1 MLKLKVNNIDVEVE
15 EGLTVLQACEKA
27 GVEIPR
33 FCYHEKLSIAGN
45 CRMCLV
51 EMEKSPKPVASC
63 AMPAAEG
70 MNIKTNTPFVEKARK
85 GVMEFLLANHPLDC
99 PVCDQGGECDLQD
112 QSMFYGVDKS
122 RFNENK
128 RQVPEKN
135 MGPLIKTQMTRCIH
149 CTRCVRFATEIAG
162 VPELGAI
169 GRGEDMQI
177 TTYLEKSMQ
186 SELSANVVDL
196 CPVGAL
202 TSKPYVFEARP
213 WELKKTESID
223 VMDAIGSNIR
233 VDTYGWEVKRILPR
247 INENI
252 NEEWISDKSRYA
264 CDGLLNQRLDTPYVK
279 YNNKFEKASWDEV
292 FNIIKSKFN
301 NTDKNKICG
310 LTGDLVNM
318 ETLYI
323 FKEFFNK
330 TLGSQNVESR
340 NDYTYLNVEKRE
352 NYLFNSSING
362 IEESDFIFLIG
373 TNPRYEA
380 TILNARIR
388 KSYVQNKTKI
398 ISLNNVGDLTYPY
411 EFLDGKINNIKEI
424 SEDSHKVSKLIK
436 EAKKPLIVFGQSA
449 FKSKSAKYIFETM
462 KNFLNKNN
470 KISDE
475 WNSLNVISDNAS
487 TVGSLDLGLYKTTD
501 GSNKVLED
509 LNNNKFE
516 IVYLLGLD
524 SFQFKKKNEFIIYQG
539 SHGDKGAEIA
549 DIILPGAAYTEQ
561 NGYFT
566 NLEGK
571 LQKAYK
577 ASYPPEEAKEDWL
590 IINELAEVMNHRK
603 LFNDKDELDSSMLNY
618 LNLYIEKDDLVISTE
633 IKDLIFENEILKI
646 TNEDYYY
653 SNVIARASKTMFECK
668 SAKTNFKS
676 TGTEG

>member
-1 MLKLKVNNIDVEVE
+1 MLKLKVNEIDIEVE

-51 EMEKSPKPVASC
+51 ELEKSPKPVASC
-63 AMPAAEG
+63 AMPASEG
-70 MNIKTNTPFVEKARK
+70 MNIKTNTEFVEKARK

-122 RFNENK
+122 RYKENK
-128 RQVPEKN
+128 RAVSEKN

-149 CTRCVRFATEIAG
+149 CTRCVRFATEVAG
-162 VPELGAI
+162 VTEIGAI
-169 GRGEDMQI
+169 GRGEDMEI
-177 TTYLEKSMQ
+177 TTYLEQSMQ

-247 INENI
+247 INEDI
-252 NEEWISDKSRYA
+252 NEEWISDKTRYA
-264 CDGLLNQRLDTPYVK
+264 CDGLLNQRLDTPYIK
-279 YNNKFEKASWDEV
+279 YNGKFEKASWNEV
-292 FNIIKSKFN
+292 FNIIKSKFKN
-301 NTDKNKICG
+301 ADKDKICG
-310 LTGDLVNM
+310 MSGDLINM
-318 ETLYI
+318 ESLYI

-330 TLGSQNVESR
+330 TLGSYNVESR
-340 NDYTYLNVEKRE
+340 SDHTYLNSKKRE
-352 NYLFNSSING
+352 NYLFNSTING
-362 IEESDFIFLIG
+362 IEEADFILLIG
-373 TNPRYEA
+373 SNPRYEA

-388 KSYVQNKTKI
+388 KAYLQNKTKI
-398 ISLNNVGDLTYPY
+398 ISLNDVGDLTYPY
-411 EFLDGKINNIKEI
+411 ESLDGDIENIKKI
-424 SEDSHKVSKLIK
+424 TEDSHEISSLIK
-436 EAKKPLIVFGQSA
+436 EAKKPLIIFGQSSL
-449 FKSKSAKYIFETM
+449 KSKSAKYIFESV
-462 KNFLNKNN
+462 KSFLKKNN

-475 WNSLNVISDNAS
+475 WNSLNTISENAS
-487 TVGSLDLGLYKTTD
+487 TVGSFDLGLYKTVD
-501 GSNKVLED
+501 GSNEVLKD
-509 LNNNKFE
+509 LENHMFE
-516 IVYLLGLD
+516 IVYLLGVDNLK
-524 SFQFKKKNEFIIYQG
+524 FEKKNEFIIYQG

-571 LQKAYK
+571 IQKAYK
-577 ASYPPEEAKEDWL
+577 ASFPPEEAKEDWL
-590 IINELAEVMNHRK
+590 IINELAETMNHRK
-603 LFNDKDELDSSMLNY
+603 LFNDKDELDSSLLNQI
-618 LNLYIEKDDLVISTE
+618 NLFIEKDKSIKSSTV
-633 IKDLIFENEILKI
+633 ENVEFKQEILKVE
-646 TNEDYYY
+646 NEDYYY
-653 SNVIARASKTMFECK
+653 SNAIARASKTMLECK
-668 SAKTNFKS
+668 TAKVNLKL

>member
-1 MLKLKVNNIDVEVE
+1 MPKLKVNNIEVEVE
-15 EGLTVLQACEKA
+15 DGLTVLQACEKA

-70 MNIKTNTPFVEKARK
+70 MNIKTNTEFVEKARK

-122 RFNENK
+122 RFKENK

-162 VPELGAI
+162 VPEIGAI

-177 TTYLEKSMQ
+177 TTYLEQSMQ

-247 INENI
+247 INEDI
-252 NEEWISDKSRYA
+252 NEEWISDKTRHA
-264 CDGLLNQRLDTPYVK
+264 CDGLLNQRLDTPYIK
-279 YNNKFEKASWDEV
+279 YNGKFEKASWSEV
-292 FNIIKSKFN
+292 FNIIKSKFK
-301 NTDKNKICG
+301 NTDKEKICG

-330 TLGSQNVESR
+330 TLGSQNIESR
-340 NDYTYLNVEKRE
+340 DNHTYLNPEKRE

-362 IEESDFIFLIG
+362 IEEADFIFLLG
-373 TNPRYEA
+373 TNPRFEA

-388 KSYVQNKTKI
+388 KSYLQNKTKI
-398 ISLNNVGDLTYPY
+398 ISLNEMGDLTFPY
-411 EFLDGKINNIKEI
+411 QSLDGNTETVKKIIEGKHE
-424 SEDSHKVSKLIK
+424 VSDLIK
-436 EAKKPLIVFGQSA
+436 QAKKPMVIMGQSA
-449 FKSKSAKYIFETM
+449 LKSKSSKYIFESI
-462 KNFLNKNN
+462 KQFLEENN
-470 KISDE
+470 KLSID
-475 WNSLNVISDNAS
+475 WNALNVISENAS
-487 TVGSLDLGLYKTTD
+487 TVGAFDLGIYKTTNGD
-501 GSNKVLED
+501 NEVLKD
-509 LNNNKFE
+509 LKDNKFE

-524 SFQFKKKNEFIIYQG
+524 SINFEKKNEFIIYQG
-539 SHGDKGAEIA
+539 SHGDKGAEMA
-549 DIILPGAAYTEQ
+549 DIILPGATYTEQ

-577 ASYPPEEAKEDWL
+577 ASYPPELAKEDWV
-590 IINELAEVMNHRK
+590 IINELAESMNHRK
-603 LFNDKDELDSSMLNY
+603 LFNDKDELDSSLINQI
-618 LNLYIEKDDLVISTE
+618 NLHIEKDNSLTSSKVKE
-633 IKDLIFENEILKI
+633 LIFENELIKI
-646 TNEDYYY
+646 DNDYYY
-653 SNVIARASKTMFECK
+653 SNVIARASKTMSECRGLK
-668 SAKTNFKS
+668 ADLKS